1 MGCRAGIRATR
12 VAFRLENRVPPPIIG
27 ACIAALM
34 YGAAQLFPDL
44 DFEMP
49 WRLAVCALL
58 FVFGAGLDMAGLVHF
73 LKARTTVNPLDPA
86 AATKLVTGGLYR
98 FTRNPMYLGFA
109 LLLLAWG
116 IFLANV
122 AALLGVPAFVLYMNR
137 FQIAPEERALEA
149 RFGAEYSR
157 YCARVRRW
165 I

>member
-1 MGCRAGIRATR
+1 MA
-12 VAFRLENRVPPPIIG
+12 VRLENRVPPPIIG

-34 YGAAQLFPDL
+34 YGVARLFPAL

-49 WRLAVCALL
+49 ARLPVCALL
-58 FVFGAGLDMAGLVHF
+58 FVIGAGLDLAGLVHF

-86 AATKLVTGGLYR
+86 AATSLVTGGLYR

-122 AALLGVPAFVLYMNR
+122 AALIGVAAFIFYMNR

-157 YCARVRRW
+157 YRSRVRRW

>member
-1 MGCRAGIRATR
+1 M
-12 VAFRLENRVPPPIIG
+12 AFRLENRVPPPIVG

-34 YGAAQLFPDL
+34 YGAARLFSDL

-58 FVFGAGLDMAGLVHF
+58 FVVGAGLDLAGLVHF
-73 LKARTTVNPLDPA
+73 LRARTTVNPLEPA
-86 AATKLVTGGLYR
+86 AATSLVTGGLYR
-98 FTRNPMYLGFA
+98 FTRNPMYLGLA

-116 IFLANV
+116 VFLANV

>member
-1 MGCRAGIRATR
+1 M
-12 VAFRLENRVPPPIIG
+12 AFRLENRVPPPIIG

-34 YGAAQLFPDL
+34 YGAARLFPGL

-49 WRLAVCALL
+49 WRLPVCALL
-58 FVFGAGLDMAGLVHF
+58 FIAGAGLDMAGLVHF

-86 AATKLVTGGLYR
+86 AATSLVTSGLYR

-109 LLLLAWG
+109 LLLLAWA
-116 IFLANV
+116 IFLENL
-122 AALLGVPAFVLYMNR
+122 AALLGVAAFVLYMNR

>member
-1 MGCRAGIRATR
+1 M
-12 VAFRLENRVPPPIIG
+12 AFRLENRVPPPIIG

-34 YGAAQLFPDL
+34 YGAARLFPGL

-49 WRLAVCALL
+49 WRLPVCALL
-58 FVFGAGLDMAGLVHF
+58 FIAGAGLDTAGLVHF
-73 LKARTTVNPLDPA
+73 LRARTTVNPLDPA
-86 AATKLVTGGLYR
+86 AATSLITSGLYR

-116 IFLANV
+116 IFLENL
-122 AALLGVPAFVLYMNR
+122 AALLGVAAFVLYMNR

>member
-1 MGCRAGIRATR
+1 M
-12 VAFRLENRVPPPIIG
+12 AFRLENRVPPPIVG

-34 YGAAQLFPDL
+34 YGAARLFPGV

-49 WRLAVCALL
+49 WRLPVCALL
-58 FVFGAGLDMAGLVHF
+58 FIVGAGLDVAGLVHF
-73 LKARTTVNPLDPA
+73 LKARTTVNPLDPT
-86 AATKLVTGGLYR
+86 AATRLVTGGLYR
-98 FTRNPMYLGFA
+98 FTRNPMYLGLA

-116 IFLANV
+116 IFLANA
-122 AALLGVPAFVLYMNR
+122 AALLGVPAFILYMNR

>member
-1 MGCRAGIRATR
+1 VGRRAGVRATR

-34 YGAAQLFPDL
+34 YGAARLFPSL

-49 WRLAVCALL
+49 GRLPVCALL
-58 FVFGAGLDMAGLVHF
+58 FVLGAALDVAGLIHF
-73 LKARTTVNPLDPA
+73 LRARTTVNPLDP
-86 AATKLVTGGLYR
+86 TTTTSLVTGGLYR

-116 IFLANV
+116 LFLANV
-122 AALLGVPAFVLYMNR
+122 AALLGVPAFIVYMNR
-137 FQIAPEERALEA
+137 FQIVPEERALEA
-149 RFGAEYSR
+149 RFGDEYSR

>member
-1 MGCRAGIRATR
+1 M
-12 VAFRLENRVPPPIIG
+12 AFRLENRVPPPIIG

-34 YGAAQLFPDL
+34 YGAAGLFPGL
-44 DFEMP
+44 DFDMP
-49 WRLAVCALL
+49 WRVPLCALL
-58 FVFGAGLDMAGLVHF
+58 FVAGAGLDMAGLVHF

-98 FTRNPMYLGFA
+98 FTRNPMYLGLA

-122 AALLGVPAFVLYMNR
+122 AALLGIPAFVLYMNR

-149 RFGAEYSR
+149 RFSAEYSR